1 VETATQERAASRG
14 FEPSPVPNGDAA
26 TFSIGVTQRVIG
38 PLTELSIAAAKENA
52 RLAAEL
58 HIVALEALH
67 DTQSAVLR
75 RSLAW
80 VDGLTD
86 PMHLYHRGFLESLE
100 STRRALTFMSTT
112 DSWIR
117 RPVSIAAV
125 CSRSAACVTSRA
137 VVLMKVSARRM
148 DSSDSR
154 NPRW

>member
-14 FEPSPVPNGDAA
+14 FEPAPVSNGDAA
-26 TFSIGVTQRVIG
+26 TFSIGVTQRVMG

-100 STRRALTFMSTT
+100 SMRRALTFMSTT
-112 DSWIR
+112 ARLVTQAADRLQTAAMDTGR
-117 RPVSIAAV
+117 RIHESVESCAKEA
-125 CSRSAACVTSRA
+125 
-137 VVLMKVSARRM
+137 ARR
-148 DSSDSR
+148 
-154 NPRW
+154 